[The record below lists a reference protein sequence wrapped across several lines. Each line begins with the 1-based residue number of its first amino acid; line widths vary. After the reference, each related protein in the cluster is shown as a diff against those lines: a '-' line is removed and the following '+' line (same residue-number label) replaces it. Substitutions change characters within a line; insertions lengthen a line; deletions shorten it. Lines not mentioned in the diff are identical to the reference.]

1 MGSRA
6 ALAISDIPAAQGV
19 GEPSPSVVC
28 ERGAKAASSDKIME
42 LAERAG
48 ALRNLEC
55 RQALELG
62 IAVRRGGV
70 LLTLTDDRY
79 AKLKAKGYREQPN
92 SDISH
97 LID

>member
-48 ALRNLEC
+48 ALRNLELSPSPGT
-55 RQALELG
+55 RH
-62 IAVRRGGV
+62 RRRTRRCV
-70 LLTLTDDRY
+70 PHTDR
-79 AKLKAKGYREQPN
+79 
-92 SDISH
+92 
-97 LID
+97 